1 MLPRRSAI
9 FLGLAG
15 VLLAGIGVF
24 GWDGSKWWRVRVDQN
39 SQSVVS
45 IQEVHHHIHDGDHY
59 FVGGYDS
66 LDNGDTTEFVI
77 DTPATGEVHME
88 FAYSSNKAYTLEL
101 WEGATYT
108 GGTSVDPVNSNRQST
123 NTAALSVKKNPTTV
137 DTSGA
142 TKLLEIAIGTGGRF
156 ASATEVADSRENEM
170 VLKQSETYYYKIT
183 SNEAGATLTY
193 LGSWYEID

>member
-15 VLLAGIGVF
+15 LLLAGVGVF

-45 IQEVHHHIHDGDHY
+45 IQEVHHHIHDGDHF

-77 DTPATGEVHME
+77 DTPATGEIHME
-88 FAYSSNKAYTLEL
+88 FAYSSNKASV
-101 WEGATYT
+101 GRGNVHRGHF
-108 GGTSVDPVNSNRQST
+108 GGPGEQQPAEHEHRR
-123 NTAALSVKKNPTTV
+123 A
-137 DTSGA
+137 
-142 TKLLEIAIGTGGRF
+142 GGEEEPDDR
-156 ASATEVADSRENEM
+156 
-170 VLKQSETYYYKIT
+170 
-183 SNEAGATLTY
+183 
-193 LGSWYEID
+193 